1 MGVGYATAILTGL
14 GLPSFVFLF
23 GDIVNTFADRTGV
36 LDAIGNI
43 ALQMTII
50 GVFIWLTSYCY
61 FSLLV
66 IMAERI
72 AKKTRVNYLR
82 AIL

>member
-1 MGVGYATAILTGL
+1 MAVGYMTAILTGL

-23 GDIVNTFADRTGV
+23 GDIVTSFTDQGNV
-36 LDAIGNI
+36 LDALSKI

-72 AKKTRVNYLR
+72 GKKTRVNYLR